1 MTARDTDLSSPDSRQ
16 QGRVAE
22 EHARRYLEAQ
32 GLTLEE
38 CNYRC
43 RRGEIDLIMR
53 DGDCLVFVEVR
64 LRRSARYGGGAESV
78 DRRKQ
83 QKLIHTARHYLQ
95 NRRAGN
101 RPARFDVVALSGRG
115 SQLEVQWIRNAFGA

>member
-1 MTARDTDLSSPDSRQ
+1 MTRDTDPSLPDSRQ
-16 QGRVAE
+16 QGRAAE
-22 EHARRYLEAQ
+22 KHARHYLEAR
-32 GLTLEE
+32 GLALVA

-43 RRGEIDLIMR
+43 RGGEIDLVMR

-64 LRRSARYGGGAESV
+64 LRRTARYGSGAESV

-95 NRRAGN
+95 TQGAGN
-101 RPARFDVVALSGRG
+101 RPARFDVVALSGQG